1 MRRVSLLIL
10 CALLIGGCASR
21 PESSDGGSMEDPR
34 SVLQQRPSME
44 DVTAR
49 YEEMQQKLR
58 DRLSAELG
66 LATPWENDGDIG
78 EAACQGE
85 EFSQIDGAEEHSLAR
100 WVYRGSIPDSQWAQ
114 AERIADEVSS
124 EYGFVER
131 EVVVNRPADH
141 KVEIRDGFGAALQ
154 FGTAVN
160 TILSLRTGCHL
171 LQSAKGGPA

>member
-1 MRRVSLLIL
+1 MRKLGLLIL
-10 CALLIGGCASR
+10 CALLVGGCASE
-21 PESSDGGSMEDPR
+21 PEPSDGGSMEDQR

-44 DVTAR
+44 EVTAK

-66 LATPWENDGDIG
+66 LATAWVNDGDAG
-78 EAACQGE
+78 EAGCA
-85 EFSQIDGAEEHSLAR
+85 EFPDVAGAEKHSLDR
-100 WVYRGSIPDSQWAQ
+100 WLYQGNISDSQWPQ

-124 EYGFVER
+124 EYGFTER
-131 EVVVNRPADH
+131 EVVVDRPADH
-141 KVEIRDGFGAALQ
+141 KVEIRDDFGAALQ

-171 LQSAKGGPA
+171 LQSAKGGSA